1 MYTRIV
7 ECTVKPDKREEFNT
21 RMRNEVLPLL
31 GKQPGFVDEVSLK
44 HETDQDRLVAISFWR
59 TKEDAERY
67 RRETFSKV
75 QDILKP
81 LLKTQPEV
89 ETFNVEDST
98 IHRIAAGKAA

>member
-21 RMRNEVLPLL
+21 RMRNEILPLL
-31 GKQPGFVDEVSLK
+31 RKQPGFVDELNLR
-44 HETDQDRLVAISFWR
+44 HEIDQERLVAISFWH
-59 TKEDAERY
+59 TKEDAESY
-67 RRETFSKV
+67 RRDTFPKI

>member
-1 MYTRIV
+1 
-7 ECTVKPDKREEFNT
+7 
-21 RMRNEVLPLL
+21 
-31 GKQPGFVDEVSLK
+31 
-44 HETDQDRLVAISFWR
+44 
-59 TKEDAERY
+59 
-67 RRETFSKV
+67 V